1 MADIAAWVAMRNVL
15 CEGNNIGKFTATS
28 TIKAGM
34 VVAFAALGLD
44 MSVIPAIKA
53 TSGQPIGVA
62 LHDAAATSIVSVAM
76 NGCIVNVQNA
86 ESNVDI
92 EAGDMLED
100 NDNAVGGTVS
110 TCAVMDAGVVL
121 VVKYQAGI
129 ALDAILRSET
139 GRMLVQCG
147 TFTSA
152 NNA

>member
-34 VVAFAALGLD
+34 VVAFAATGLD

-121 VVKYQAGI
+121 VVKYQVGI

>member
-1 MADIAAWVAMRNVL
+1 MADIGAWVAMRNVL

-28 TIKAGM
+28 IIKAGM
-34 VVAFAALGLD
+34 VVAFAAAGLD

-62 LHDAAATSIVSVAM
+62 LHDAAAASQVSVAM
-76 NGCIVNVQNA
+76 DGCIVNVQNA

-92 EAGDMLED
+92 EAGDILED

-110 TCAVMDAGVVL
+110 AAGVMDAGVVL
-121 VVKYQAGI
+121 VVKYQVGI
-129 ALDAILRSET
+129 AIDAILRSDV